1 MLSRNR
7 SPGRATSSRIE
18 TASGGRIW
26 GLLVDLSWGPSGA
39 GRRRWRW
46 SGSGCCRHQARLIRI
61 SRKVREPAAGGLAAG
76 SSRQLKNYSIAPW
89 PCELRTGRQLPVPWK
104 YRHGPMPQSS
114 GYQNC
119 TRRPLGLEVAREAR
133 QPETL
138 VPSKGDDHFTSKPR
152 HKLRYI
158 SALFDRCGR
167 HSARTTFKP
176 YSCPRLLASPNRQGS
191 LEARFSSSPHAVRDR
206 RLKESLS
213 L

>member
-1 MLSRNR
+1 MPSRNR

-26 GLLVDLSWGPSGA
+26 GLLVDLSWG
-39 GRRRWRW
+39 RRRWRW
-46 SGSGCCRHQARLIRI
+46 SGSGCYRHQARLIRI
-61 SRKVREPAAGGLAAG
+61 SRKVREAAAVGLVLAVLA
-76 SSRQLKNYSIAPW
+76 SSKTIRLLPG
-89 PCELRTGRQLPVPWK
+89 ELRTGRQLPVPWK

>member
-1 MLSRNR
+1 MPSRNR

-26 GLLVDLSWGPSGA
+26 GLLVDLSWG
-39 GRRRWRW
+39 RRRWRW
-46 SGSGCCRHQARLIRI
+46 SGSGCYRHQARLIRI
-61 SRKVREPAAGGLAAG
+61 SRKVREAAAVGLVLAVLASSKTIRLLPGLASCARADSCQCRG
-76 SSRQLKNYSIAPW
+76 STA
-89 PCELRTGRQLPVPWK
+89 TA
-104 YRHGPMPQSS
+104 PMPQSR

-138 VPSKGDDHFTSKPR
+138 VPSKGDDHFTWKPR

>member
-1 MLSRNR
+1 MGPVGGPVLGTEALEVEREWLLSTSGEANSHLAKSQR
-7 SPGRATSSRIE
+7 SRGRGT
-18 TASGGRIW
+18 
-26 GLLVDLSWGPSGA
+26 
-39 GRRRWRW
+39 
-46 SGSGCCRHQARLIRI
+46 C
-61 SRKVREPAAGGLAAG
+61 AG
-76 SSRQLKNYSIAPW
+76 SSRQLKNHSIAPW

>member
-1 MLSRNR
+1 MG
-7 SPGRATSSRIE
+7 PV
-18 TASGGRIW
+18 GGPVL
-26 GLLVDLSWGPSGA
+26 GALQEPDGGVGGGA
-39 GRRRWRW
+39 GVAAVDIRR
-46 SGSGCCRHQARLIRI
+46 GSFACREKSENPRPGDLLLAVLASSKTIRLL
-61 SRKVREPAAGGLAAG
+61 PGLASCARADSCQCRG
-76 SSRQLKNYSIAPW
+76 STA
-89 PCELRTGRQLPVPWK
+89 TA
-104 YRHGPMPQSS
+104 PMPQSR

-138 VPSKGDDHFTSKPR
+138 VPSKGDDHFTWKPR

-176 YSCPRLLASPNRQGS
+176 YSCPRSLASPNRQGS